1 MNKAE
6 VLQKVNDYCSEKSYT
21 SATLTDGFKDKFAEH
36 FAKLYESVDADDE
49 NALANMKF
57 AINSA
62 FSGASQIITEKNNS
76 FSEKENEYKRTI
88 ADLESKLKDPK
99 FQQQQQQQF
108 ELPDEVKNKLAE
120 WEAFKDEK
128 SKQDKRK
135 SILELAKKNVR
146 ENLHGSFEK
155 FAENF
160 EVSLDKEDKEQAE
173 TLVSKY
179 QSVMQSTL
187 GDIKPLAP
195 RQVQHRDEEAMA
207 SIPVIKVC

>member
-1 MNKAE
+1 MNKEE
-6 VLQKVNDYCSEKSYT
+6 VLQRANDYCNERSYDKE
-21 SATLTDGFKDKFAEH
+21 TLTDEFKDKFAEF
-36 FAKLYESVDADDE
+36 FAKRHESASIDDE
-49 NALANMKF
+49 GILDEIKF
-57 AINSA
+57 NLDTAKSAAAKGITLKQTGFNS
-62 FSGASQIITEKNNS
+62 
-76 FSEKENEYKRTI
+76 KESEYKNKI
-88 ADLESKLKDPK
+88 SELENKLKDPK
-99 FQQQQQQQF
+99 SQQQQQQQF